1 MSKQFDFLFDIG
13 GPNGY
18 LTHRVMPA
26 FCQQTGAKV
35 RYVPVL
41 LGGLMKATGNRP
53 PWAVYA
59 DVPAKLAYDR
69 LEFQRFVSAHG
80 LNKFRMNPHF
90 PINTLPI
97 MRAIVAAQHEGVFD
111 QAVEAMMVAMWKEE
125 ANLSEPADIARA
137 FDRSG
142 VDGARL
148 LERAGEDA
156 IKAELAQNTSRAVER
171 GAFGIPTFFVGDEM
185 WFGKERLA
193 QVAAALA

>member
-1 MSKQFDFLFDIG
+1 
-13 GPNGY
+13 
-18 LTHRVMPA
+18 
-26 FCQQTGAKV
+26 
-35 RYVPVL
+35 
-41 LGGLMKATGNRP
+41 
-53 PWAVYA
+53 
-59 DVPAKLAYDR
+59 
-69 LEFQRFVSAHG
+69 
-80 LNKFRMNPHF
+80 
-90 PINTLPI
+90 

-111 QAVEAMMVAMWKEE
+111 QAVEAMMVAMWEEE